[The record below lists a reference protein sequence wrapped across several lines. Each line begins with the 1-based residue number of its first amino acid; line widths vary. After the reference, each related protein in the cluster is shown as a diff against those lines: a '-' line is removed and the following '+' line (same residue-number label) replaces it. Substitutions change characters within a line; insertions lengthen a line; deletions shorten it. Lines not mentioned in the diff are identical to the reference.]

1 MFQPKKTI
9 PKLALG
15 ALALTGCGDAG
26 GADAAKLVP
35 CITQQASPAGD
46 FYDYGDYNY
55 GDPDLAYGF
64 NFPSYAD
71 GCIPVGYGEGGDGQG
86 YAGYGEAAMAVV
98 EASFS
103 PTTTPIP
110 PTTPS
115 CPVATASTTAAEARG

>member
-1 MFQPKKTI
+1 MFRPKKTI

-35 CITQQASPAGD
+35 CITQKASPSGD

-71 GCIPVGYGEGGDGQG
+71 GCIPVGYGEGGYGQG
-86 YAGYGEAAMAVV
+86 YAGYGEGSDGGGAGLVLPDNDPNPTND
-98 EASFS
+98 SFQPGGDS
-103 PTTTPIP
+103 FYN
-110 PTTPS
+110 
-115 CPVATASTTAAEARG
+115 GG